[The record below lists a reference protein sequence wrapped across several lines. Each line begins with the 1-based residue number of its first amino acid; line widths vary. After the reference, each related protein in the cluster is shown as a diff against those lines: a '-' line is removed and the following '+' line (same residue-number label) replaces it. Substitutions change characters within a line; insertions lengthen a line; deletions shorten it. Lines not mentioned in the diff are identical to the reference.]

1 MRTPRRQV
9 VAIPKQEGDSSRT
22 VRKIGDSQVKWSID
36 LTREFN
42 AAGVAAYPT
51 VLLFRVLRQYSFI
64 QRQKEESMAWTT
76 PVLVEI
82 CIGLEING
90 YMPADGYVP
99 PEF

>member
-1 MRTPRRQV
+1 MTFPDVPAAAPLMRTPRRQV

-51 VLLFRVLRQYSFI
+51 VLLFRALRSSACHRSSNSLF
-64 QRQKEESMAWTT
+64 
-76 PVLVEI
+76 EI
-82 CIGLEING
+82 AGSRERSRFAG
-90 YMPADGYVP
+90 VRFSVA
-99 PEF
+99 